1 VYFAASLKYGTSFMS
16 SPPSTALAYRP
27 ELNGLR
33 AVAVSI
39 VLVQHW
45 IRPAFP
51 LGELGPSLFFVLSGY
66 LVSGIIWKY
75 GAHASAPGP
84 WWRRMGVF
92 YLRRALRI
100 LPSYYLV

>member
-1 VYFAASLKYGTSFMS
+1 MS
-16 SPPSTALAYRP
+16 SLQPTALAYRP

-45 IRPAFP
+45 VRPAFP

-75 GAHASAPGP
+75 GAYAGAPGP
-84 WWRRMGVF
+84 WWRRLLG
-92 YLRRALRI
+92 LR
-100 LPSYYLV
+100 